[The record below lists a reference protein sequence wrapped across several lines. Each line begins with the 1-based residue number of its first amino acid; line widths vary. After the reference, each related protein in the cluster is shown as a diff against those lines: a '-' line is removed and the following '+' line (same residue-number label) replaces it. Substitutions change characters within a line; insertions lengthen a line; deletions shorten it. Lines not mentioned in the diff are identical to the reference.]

1 MLVSVESQN
10 GFDSMHR
17 MKLLRSA
24 LVLLICLALFESSLF
39 AQSLSQRLKTEP
51 TEKLAAAARKDGSAV
66 RGAILFTQRNLNC
79 TRCHGSG
86 DAKLLGPDLTQL
98 GNDATDVYLVEALLN
113 PSKVIRKG
121 FESVIVV
128 TKAGKPISGRIVEQ
142 TADKLAIRVSS
153 DDLRLVT
160 LAKADIEEIAP
171 NKVSSMPEKLVDEL
185 KDRRQFLDLVR
196 YMMELAAAGK
206 TRKVHTHS
214 LGGKSVREELQ
225 GIALIKEFNCT
236 ACHNDQ
242 SVKTFV
248 SEKRAPDLS
257 WSGARINPRYIQRFI
272 ANPLHVKPGTTM
284 PDVMAGLSKDERQTA
299 AEQITHFLVSASN
312 QRFQA
317 GAINAEVAARGREV
331 FHTVGCVA
339 CHSPRNNDNQDLLAD
354 SSVALESVEQKYN
367 VDGLVEFLKDPLKVR
382 PSGRMPKMQLT
393 HWEAIDVANYLLS
406 KNPNQSDEIPTTA
419 FKLNSALATKGKAH
433 FGQLG
438 CRQCHKTESTKV
450 SFTSKPLSQVAP
462 NEGCLSGKVGKWPK
476 FGITSTQRKAIQVAL
491 ARKPTELSDDD
502 QISLTLSA
510 FRCLNCHQRDEL
522 GGVSSDRNPHF
533 QTTNP
538 NLGPQGR
545 IPPTLTGVG
554 AKLNAKWMR
563 QVLVNGRAI
572 RPYVK
577 TRMPQ
582 YGADNV
588 GHLVEL
594 LQRTDELP
602 DIKHATFTDQ
612 KKMRQVGAELVG
624 TGSLNC
630 IVCHT
635 FQLKKAANMSAV
647 DLTEMAERLQKDW
660 FYHYLRDPQRLSM
673 NTVMPSFWP
682 GGRAMRKDIL
692 DGDTNMQ
699 IEALW
704 QYLLDGRQART
715 PRGLIREPMEL
726 LATDEAVMLRR
737 KYPGIGKRGIG
748 VGYPHQVNIAFDAE
762 QMRLASI
769 WKGKFADPGGVW
781 RSQGHGT
788 VRPLGHSIIQFPAG
802 PELDDAKSP
811 WTVGDGRP
819 PQHRFKGYSLD
830 DKQRPKFS
838 YQFADI
844 TVLDYPIDVL
854 DSSTKQPII
863 RRTLTFR
870 NQKLIDLG
878 AESADRRPKPR
889 KTLRTNTPGVR
900 SSRTKQHPVFRVA
913 NGKSITSEG
922 QGVFLVDK
930 SLRVRID
937 SKHTGQIVDV
947 PTGKQLRITLDV
959 SDTPTTLV
967 LEYVW

>member
-1 MLVSVESQN
+1 
-10 GFDSMHR
+10 
-17 MKLLRSA
+17 
-24 LVLLICLALFESSLF
+24 
-39 AQSLSQRLKTEP
+39 
-51 TEKLAAAARKDGSAV
+51 
-66 RGAILFTQRNLNC
+66 
-79 TRCHGSG
+79 
-86 DAKLLGPDLTQL
+86 
-98 GNDATDVYLVEALLN
+98 
-113 PSKVIRKG
+113 
-121 FESVIVV
+121 
-128 TKAGKPISGRIVEQ
+128 
-142 TADKLAIRVSS
+142 
-153 DDLRLVT
+153 
-160 LAKADIEEIAP
+160 
-171 NKVSSMPEKLVDEL
+171 
-185 KDRRQFLDLVR
+185 
-196 YMMELAAAGK
+196 
-206 TRKVHTHS
+206 
-214 LGGKSVREELQ
+214 
-225 GIALIKEFNCT
+225 
-236 ACHNDQ
+236 
-242 SVKTFV
+242 
-248 SEKRAPDLS
+248 
-257 WSGARINPRYIQRFI
+257 
-272 ANPLHVKPGTTM
+272 
-284 PDVMAGLSKDERQTA
+284 
-299 AEQITHFLVSASN
+299 
-312 QRFQA
+312 
-317 GAINAEVAARGREV
+317 
-331 FHTVGCVA
+331 
-339 CHSPRNNDNQDLLAD
+339 
-354 SSVALESVEQKYN
+354 
-367 VDGLVEFLKDPLKVR
+367 
-382 PSGRMPKMQLT
+382 
-393 HWEAIDVANYLLS
+393 
-406 KNPNQSDEIPTTA
+406 
-419 FKLNSALATKGKAH
+419 
-433 FGQLG
+433 
-438 CRQCHKTESTKV
+438 
-450 SFTSKPLSQVAP
+450 
-462 NEGCLSGKVGKWPK
+462 
-476 FGITSTQRKAIQVAL
+476 
-491 ARKPTELSDDD
+491 
-502 QISLTLSA
+502 
-510 FRCLNCHQRDEL
+510 
-522 GGVSSDRNPHF
+522 
-533 QTTNP
+533 
-538 NLGPQGR
+538 
-545 IPPTLTGVG
+545 
-554 AKLNAKWMR
+554 
-563 QVLVNGRAI
+563 
-572 RPYVK
+572 
-577 TRMPQ
+577 
-582 YGADNV
+582 
-588 GHLVEL
+588 
-594 LQRTDELP
+594 
-602 DIKHATFTDQ
+602 
-612 KKMRQVGAELVG
+612 MRQVGAELVG